1 MLSKSTSLLA
11 PYGPAQKWVKPR
23 IKCVQLSVWGEWDT
37 NAMYPD
43 SGSFYTSVRD
53 QNGWNNIIPV
63 YSDGVIGYDD
73 YYSEL
78 LVFSDINGLQQEV
91 ELNLDDNRVVTNSQ
105 WVSESHNSSQLTVI
119 SDKPNTSSYFVVIAA
134 LEGINMHQPY
144 PYGYPV
150 FKQFPITEFSI
161 LNNPLDLVQTG
172 IVGPGGE
179 LKITRSDNCLKPN
192 TGLPYSYGT
201 IDSYT
206 LSVKCDGFDFDIIG
220 NIQLNY
226 WAQCF
231 TKHTRILL
239 GDHTW
244 KTADQL
250 TVDDIVVCWDFDRGE
265 MTSSPLLW
273 LMKRQLTNQYH
284 KIITNTGRVF
294 ENVGNHRLFSLT
306 TNRFER
312 ALELLNHDVWTIDGV
327 ETIVS
332 IEQCNQSI
340 DYYNAISANHMNLI
354 TDGFLSSCGFNN
366 LYPINDMKYIKQPR
380 PKRPIEMYGDI
391 PQSWYTC
398 LRLDEHYC
406 DPTGVKR
413 YIDRCIENA
422 C

>member
-23 IKCVQLSVWGEWDT
+23 IKCVQLNSTENDGIDNPGKIYFTLTPGGDDCADYYVYYPGVIDWNEKYNKIVVGHSFLNNVEKD
-37 NAMYPD
+37 PD
-43 SGSFYTSVRD
+43 SNVVITDLRY
-53 QNGWNNIIPV
+53 
-63 YSDGVIGYDD
+63 YSDT
-73 YYSEL
+73 SSTEW
-78 LVFSDINGLQQEV
+78 
-91 ELNLDDNRVVTNSQ
+91 VVQGNHFYLTNYF
-105 WVSESHNSSQLTVI
+105 TVI
-119 SDKPNTSSYFVVIAA
+119 AM
-134 LEGINMHQPY
+134 LEGTDLSVPY
-144 PYGYPV
+144 PSIDPTL
-150 FKQFPITEFSI
+150 KRFPITRYTISNGLEDIIQQNSLQDNYI
-161 LNNPLDLVQTG
+161 KV
-172 IVGPGGE
+172 
-179 LKITRSDNCLKPN
+179 TRKQSFPRKTSPS
-192 TGLPYSYGT
+192 GYYSYHETYT
-201 IDSYT
+201 IAAY
-206 LSVKCDGFDFDIIG
+206 CDAFPDPIIG
-220 NIQLNY
+220 KIYTNTEFM
-226 WAQCF
+226 CF

-294 ENVGNHRLFSLT
+294 ENVGNHRLFGLT